1 MLYKSVTESFNEFIV
16 DRSDAKCIR
25 CKVCIRQCAYEVHSY
40 AEAID
45 TLTEDHTLCIGC
57 RRCSALCPTG
67 AITIRSNEEV
77 FKRNESWSNG
87 HIRNL
92 YAQADT
98 GGILLA
104 AMGNPAKYPIYW
116 DHLLLDASQVTN
128 PSIDPLREPMELRT
142 YLGKKPH
149 SIEIVRDEQT
159 GKPKLA
165 TKLTPQTGK
174 PKLATKLTP
183 QIRMEYPFIFS
194 AMSYGALNLNAH
206 RAMAMAASELG
217 TLYNTGEGGLH
228 KDLYRYGANVMVQV
242 ASGRFGVSEQY
253 LNAGVAIEIKVG
265 QGAKPGI
272 GGHLPGE
279 KVNDQ
284 ISETRMIPVG
294 SDAISPAPHHD
305 IYSIEDLRQLIF
317 ALKEA
322 TNYEKP
328 VSVKIAAVHHVA
340 AIASGVARAGADIIT
355 IDGFRGG
362 TGAAP
367 QVIRDNVGLPMELAL
382 ASVDARL
389 RDEGIRNQVAIVVG
403 GGVRSSGDAIKAI
416 ALGADA
422 INLGTSTLLAL
433 GCTLCQRCY
442 TGKCPWGITTNNPY
456 LAKRLNPELGAER
469 LVNLV
474 HAWGHEMKEILGGM
488 GLNALESLRGNRYK
502 LRAVGLSEKDM
513 NILGVMP
520 AGE

>member
-1 MLYKSVTESFNEFIV
+1 MLYKSVVESFNEFII

-25 CKVCIRQCAYEVHSY
+25 CKVCVRQCSYEVHSY
-40 AEAID
+40 NAAD
-45 TLTEDHTLCIGC
+45 DALTEDCTSCIGC

-67 AITIRSNEEV
+67 AITIRLNEEN

-92 YAQADT
+92 HAQAHT

-149 SIEIVRDEQT
+149 SIEVVTDKKT

-165 TKLTPQTGK
+165 TKLAPQL
-174 PKLATKLTP
+174 KL
-183 QIRMEYPFIFS
+183 EYPFIFS
-194 AMSYGALNLNAH
+194 AMSYGALNLNCH
-206 RAMAMAASELG
+206 KAMAAAAEELG

-228 KDLYRYGANVMVQV
+228 KDLYRYGKNVIVQV

-253 LNAGVAIEIKVG
+253 LNAGVGIEIKIG

-284 ISETRMIPVG
+284 ISETRMIPIG
-294 SDAISPAPHHD
+294 TDALSPAPHHD

-322 TNYEKP
+322 TRYEKP

-340 AIASGVARAGADIIT
+340 AIASGIARAGADIIT

-367 QVIRDNVGLPMELAL
+367 QVTRDNVGIPMELAL
-382 ASVDARL
+382 
-389 RDEGIRNQVAIVVG
+389 
-403 GGVRSSGDAIKAI
+403 
-416 ALGADA
+416 
-422 INLGTSTLLAL
+422 
-433 GCTLCQRCY
+433 
-442 TGKCPWGITTNNPY
+442 
-456 LAKRLNPELGAER
+456 
-469 LVNLV
+469 
-474 HAWGHEMKEILGGM
+474 
-488 GLNALESLRGNRYK
+488 
-502 LRAVGLSEKDM
+502 
-513 NILGVMP
+513 
-520 AGE
+520 

>member
-1 MLYKSVTESFNEFIV
+1 MLYKSVNESFNEFIV
-16 DRSDAKCIR
+16 DRDDAKCIR
-25 CKVCIRQCAYEVHSY
+25 CKVCVRQCSYEVHSY
-40 AEAID
+40 VAADDCLAED
-45 TLTEDHTLCIGC
+45 STSCIGC

-67 AITIRSNEEV
+67 AITIRLNEEN
-77 FKRNESWSNG
+77 FKRNESWSG
-87 HIRNL
+87 AHIRNL
-92 YAQADT
+92 YAQADS

-104 AMGNPAKYPIYW
+104 AMGNPANYPIYW

-142 YLGKKPH
+142 YLGAKPH
-149 SIEIVRDEQT
+149 SIEVVTDKKS

-165 TKLTPQTGK
+165 TKLAPQL
-174 PKLATKLTP
+174 KL
-183 QIRMEYPFIFS
+183 EYPFIFS

-206 RAMAMAASELG
+206 RAMAAAAEELG

-228 KDLYRYGANVMVQV
+228 KDLYRYGKNVIVQV

-253 LNAGVAIEIKVG
+253 LNAGVGIEIKIG

-284 ISETRMIPVG
+284 ISETRMIPIG
-294 SDAISPAPHHD
+294 TDALSPAPHHD

-322 TNYEKP
+322 TRYEKP

-340 AIASGVARAGADIIT
+340 AIASGIARAGADIIT

-367 QVIRDNVGLPMELAL
+367 QVTRDNVGIPMELAL
-382 ASVDARL
+382 AAVDSRL
-389 RDEGIRNQVAIVVG
+389 RDEGIRNKVSIVVG

-422 INLGTSTLLAL
+422 INLGTATLLAL

-442 TGKCPWGITTNNPY
+442 TGKCPWGITTNNAY
-456 LAKRLNPELGAER
+456 LAKRLNPEIGKEK
-469 LVNLV
+469 LVNLIK
-474 HAWGHEMKEILGGM
+474 AWGHEMQEIIGGM
-488 GLNALESLRGNRYK
+488 GLNALESVRGNRYK
-502 LRAVGLSEKDM
+502 LRAVGLKEKDM
-513 NILGVMP
+513 NILGVIP
-520 AGE
+520 AGD

>member
-1 MLYKSVTESFNEFIV
+1 MLYKSVTESFNEFII
-16 DRSDAKCIR
+16 DRSDATCIR
-25 CKVCIRQCAYEVHSY
+25 CKVCVRQCAYEVHAY
-40 AEAID
+40 EAKAD
-45 TLTEDHTLCIGC
+45 ALTEDNTLCIGC

-77 FKRNESWSNG
+77 FKRNESWSNA

-116 DHLLLDASQVTN
+116 DHMLLDASQVTN

-149 SIEIVRDEQT
+149 SIEVVRDEQT

-165 TKLTPQTGK
+165 TKLTPQIK
-174 PKLATKLTP
+174 
-183 QIRMEYPFIFS
+183 MEYPFIFS

-206 RAMAMAASELG
+206 KAMAMAAKELG

-228 KDLYRYGANVMVQV
+228 RDLYQYGSNVMVQV
-242 ASGRFGVSEQY
+242 ASGRFGVSEAY

-284 ISETRMIPVG
+284 ISETRMIPAG
-294 SDAISPAPHHD
+294 ADAISPAPHHD

-322 TNYEKP
+322 TNYTKP

-367 QVIRDNVGLPMELAL
+367 QVIRDNVGIPMELAL
-382 ASVDARL
+382 AAVDARL
-389 RDEGIRNQVAIVVG
+389 RDEGIRNQVSIVVG

-422 INLGTSTLLAL
+422 INMGTSTLLAL

-502 LRAVGLSEKDM
+502 LRALGLTEKDM

>member
-1 MLYKSVTESFNEFIV
+1 MLYKSVNESFNEFFIAR
-16 DRSDAKCIR
+16 DDAKCIR
-25 CKVCIRQCAYEVHSY
+25 CKVCVRQCAYEVHSY
-40 AEAID
+40 IEAEDA
-45 TLTEDHTLCIGC
+45 LAEDNCNCIGC
-57 RRCSALCPTG
+57 RRCSAFCPTG
-67 AITIRSNEEV
+67 AITIKLNEEN
-77 FKRNESWSNG
+77 FKRNESWSG
-87 HIRNL
+87 SHIRNL

-104 AMGNPAKYPIYW
+104 AMGNPAKYPVYW

-149 SIEIVRDEQT
+149 SIEVVHDKKT
-159 GKPKLA
+159 GKPRLTTKLA
-165 TKLTPQTGK
+165 PQLKL
-174 PKLATKLTP
+174 
-183 QIRMEYPFIFS
+183 EYPFIFS
-194 AMSYGALNLNAH
+194 AMSYGALNLNCH
-206 RAMAMAASELG
+206 KAMAAAAEELG

-228 KDLYRYGANVMVQV
+228 KDLYRYGKNVIVQV

-253 LNAGVAIEIKVG
+253 LNAGVGIEIKIG

-284 ISETRMIPVG
+284 ISETRMIPIG
-294 SDAISPAPHHD
+294 TDALSPAPHHD
-305 IYSIEDLRQLIF
+305 IYSIEDLRQLIY

-322 TNYEKP
+322 TRYEKP

-340 AIASGVARAGADIIT
+340 AIASGIARAGADIIT

-367 QVIRDNVGLPMELAL
+367 QVTRDNVGIPMELAL
-382 ASVDARL
+382 AAVDSRL
-389 RDEGIRNQVAIVVG
+389 RDEGIRNQVSIVVG

-422 INLGTSTLLAL
+422 INLGTATLLGL

-442 TGKCPWGITTNNPY
+442 TGKCPWGITTNNAY
-456 LAKRLNPELGAER
+456 LAKRVNPEIGKER
-469 LVNLV
+469 LVNLI
-474 HAWGHEMKEILGGM
+474 HAWGHEMQEIIGGM
-488 GLNALESLRGNRYK
+488 GLNALESVRGNRYK

-513 NILGVMP
+513 DILGVMP
-520 AGE
+520 AGD

>member
-1 MLYKSVTESFNEFIV
+1 MLYKSVNESFNEFII
-16 DRSDAKCIR
+16 DRDDAKCIR
-25 CKVCIRQCAYEVHSY
+25 CKVCVRQCAYEVHSY
-40 AEAID
+40 IAADDALAED
-45 TLTEDHTLCIGC
+45 NSNCIGC
-57 RRCSALCPTG
+57 RRCSAFCPTG
-67 AITIRSNEEV
+67 AITIKLNEEN
-77 FKRNESWSNG
+77 FKRNESWSG
-87 HIRNL
+87 AHIRNL
-92 YAQADT
+92 YAQSYT
-98 GGILLA
+98 GGMLLA
-104 AMGNPAKYPIYW
+104 AMGNPARYPVYW

-142 YLGKKPH
+142 YLGNKPH
-149 SIEIVRDEQT
+149 SIEVVNDRKT

-165 TKLTPQTGK
+165 TKLSPQL
-174 PKLATKLTP
+174 KL
-183 QIRMEYPFIFS
+183 EYPFIFS
-194 AMSYGALNLNAH
+194 AMSYGALNLNCH
-206 RAMAMAASELG
+206 KAMAAAAEELG

-228 KDLYRYGANVMVQV
+228 KDLYRYGKNVIVQV

-253 LNAGVAIEIKVG
+253 LNAGVGIEIKVG

-294 SDAISPAPHHD
+294 TDALSPAPHHD
-305 IYSIEDLRQLIF
+305 IYSIEDLRQLIY

-322 TNYEKP
+322 TRYEKP

-340 AIASGVARAGADIIT
+340 AIASGIARAGADIIT

-367 QVIRDNVGLPMELAL
+367 QVTRDNVGIPMELAL
-382 ASVDARL
+382 AAVDSRL
-389 RDEGIRNQVAIVVG
+389 RDEGIRNQVSIVVG

-422 INLGTSTLLAL
+422 INLGTATLLAL

-442 TGKCPWGITTNNPY
+442 TGKCPWGITTNNAY
-456 LAKRLNPELGAER
+456 LAKRLNPEIGKER
-469 LVNLV
+469 LVNLI

-502 LRAVGLSEKDM
+502 LRAVGLTEKDM
-513 NILGVMP
+513 NLLGVMP
-520 AGE
+520 AGD